1 MRLRLVLSDLHLGTG
16 ERRGELNRFED
27 FRHDEEFAELLAHYD
42 REAGDEDLELVLNG
56 DIFDLLK
63 VKIDGR
69 WPSEITDEIATEKLR
84 QCLDGHPRLVVALRE
99 LLARKGRHLV
109 FLPGNHDLDM
119 WFPGPQEL
127 FRRYVA
133 PGDAGERVRFI
144 TATDTYALP
153 EGIQIRH
160 GHQLERIHRVDYRRM
175 TKKRRDGREV
185 LDLPW
190 GSLWIL
196 DVMNPAKEARSYVDR
211 IQPLGRF
218 LLGAL
223 VFDTRFVLRFLWRST
238 VYFLRRRVFDIG
250 AWAARIRDLPEM
262 LREDIFAL
270 GSFDDAVLR
279 ELRRLRGV
287 RWLILGHSHG
297 PRYLQLEGGKTLVN
311 TGTWMKMINLDVSHL
326 GQDSGLTYCTI
337 DYGDDAREPRVSLL
351 RWHGQRRPFEVIH
364 ADDTKVIAKLTFTRH
379 HADGAVYRTVP
390 VVWIFTNQDG
400 HWGLQLRMILP
411 ALEVDEQR

>member
-1 MRLRLVLSDLHLGTG
+1 MKLLRVVLSDLHLGTG
-16 ERRGELNRFED
+16 VRRGELNPFED
-27 FRHDEEFAELLAHYD
+27 FRHDDEFADLLAHYD
-42 REAGDEDLELVLNG
+42 REVGPEGELELIFNG

-63 VKIDGR
+63 VKIAGR
-69 WPSEITDEIATEKLR
+69 WPIEITDEIATEKLR
-84 QCLDGHPRLVVALRE
+84 QCLDGHPRFVRALRE
-99 LLARKGRHLV
+99 LLQKKRRRLV

-119 WFPGPQEL
+119 VMTGPQEL

-133 PGDAGERVRFI
+133 PGELGDRVTFV
-144 TATDTYALP
+144 TSSDTYYLP

-160 GHQLERIHRVDYRRM
+160 GHQLERIHRVDYRRL
-175 TKKRRDGREV
+175 TRKRRDGREI

-196 DVMNPAKEARSYVDR
+196 DVMNPAKEARTYVDR

-223 VFDTRFVLRFLWRST
+223 LFDTGFVLSFLWHST

-250 AWAARIRDLPEM
+250 AWLERLRSIPRM
-262 LREDIFAL
+262 LREDIIAL
-270 GSFDDAVLR
+270 GTFDDAVMR

-287 RWLILGHSHG
+287 RCLIIGHSHG
-297 PRYLQLEGGKTLVN
+297 PRYMQLVGGKLMVN

-337 DYGDDAREPRVSLL
+337 DYSGDGVPHVSLL
-351 RWHGQRRPFEVIH
+351 RWHGPRKPYEVIPY
-364 ADDTKVIAKLTFTRH
+364 AD
-379 HADGAVYRTVP
+379 
-390 VVWIFTNQDG
+390 
-400 HWGLQLRMILP
+400 
-411 ALEVDEQR
+411 